1 MPVIASAFFLL
12 LTFLKANT
20 MNHKNL
26 IKIAFLIVS
35 VALTGFRGESQ
46 VLISKISPESAS
58 PSGEG
63 FYYTLPKTLL
73 KIQLT
78 VQKIEQQPGP
88 LAAFAADYLG
98 VTNEIKEQKTD
109 FRLLEVTLHPVS
121 IPDENQL
128 FYVQLPTEKAKDE
141 KNLIFEL
148 SPNGQLVSVN
158 ESEQKHQLPPPQ
170 SFEQNIFYQ
179 EGANQFDYFPA
190 YNRKKKVDTVIRK
203 ITIDT
208 MTINRFMFKTSWV
221 DKSERERAE
230 EAAQQISHIREAR
243 FNLLSGYHE
252 VNFGE
257 GIRYMDAQLMEMERK
272 YTELFLGKE
281 TVTHMTETVL
291 YDPVKG
297 DKRNQTIAVI
307 GGEGVVLDITQDEV
321 LKAMPTVGTS
331 GVNVVFYRIPAEAKV
346 KISFRG
352 INYYYDELT
361 VNQLGVV
368 ASASVLKTRLQFN
381 PQTGSIMGIQKE

>member
-1 MPVIASAFFLL
+1 
-12 LTFLKANT
+12 

-88 LAAFAADYLG
+88 LTAFAADYLG